1 LTGSNTPHVHLLFYN
16 KSILPKGEKMSYP
29 LSSNVS
35 AGDPTLSAHYN
46 NLRSD
51 ALHLGQAAADVVTMA
66 ALLERYESRLS
77 LERLS
82 TDRVRVSASAAAPV
96 SIVIA
101 GCMLQATA
109 NVDLAVGEK
118 PSGAADEYY
127 IFANRV
133 AGSTT
138 FTLSVNTSITEG
150 ANQRLLGRFYWNGTS
165 IVKDSVRTEQSILI
179 NALLYFVEPQLCE
192 GRLTLSTGVPVTMS
206 DVASSATVYFTPHIG
221 SRIALYV
228 ENYGWR
234 NYQFTEL
241 SLDISGEAAN
251 KVFDIF
257 IYDNAGTLTLSLTEW
272 SNATLRA
279 TALVRQDG
287 VLVKDGAPAYRYLG
301 TCSAFNTGVTRDT
314 EASRLLWNYY
324 NRAEKNLLV
333 KDATDSWT
341 YTTLDTWRAMNTS
354 TNNRVSVVIGWDEVI
369 VKFSVFAA
377 MSNNGTDEGGLGIGL
392 DSTSV
397 NSANFM
403 RNVDMVAAG
412 AWLPVGADFVKSPGI
427 GFHYLQILEISGGGT
442 MTYYGDKGFPDVCSA
457 GGVGSV
463 SC

>member
-1 LTGSNTPHVHLLFYN
+1 
-16 KSILPKGEKMSYP
+16 MAYP

-51 ALHLGQAAADVVTMA
+51 ALHLGQAAADVVTLA
-66 ALLERYESRLS
+66 ALLERYESRLT
-77 LERLS
+77 LERLG
-82 TDRVRVSASAAAPV
+82 TDKVRVPASAAAPV
-96 SIVIA
+96 SIVVA

-109 NVDLAVGEK
+109 NVDLADADK
-118 PSGAADEYY
+118 PSGAAHDYY
-127 IFANRV
+127 VFANRV

-138 FTLSVNTSITEG
+138 FTLSVHTSITEG
-150 ANQRLLGRFYWNGTS
+150 ANQRLLGRCYWNGTA

-234 NYQFTEL
+234 NYQFAEM
-241 SLDISGEAAN
+241 SLDISGVTAAKN
-251 KVFDIF
+251 IDIF
-257 IYDNAGTLTLSLTEW
+257 IHDNAGTLTLSLVEW
-272 SNATLRA
+272 SNLTLRA

-301 TCSAFNTGVTRDT
+301 TCSTFNNGVTRDQ
-314 EASRLLWNYY
+314 ENSRLLWNYY
-324 NRAEKNLLV
+324 NRVDKHLLV
-333 KDATDSWT
+333 KDNTDSWT
-341 YTTLDTWRAMNTS
+341 YAVLDTWRAMNTS
-354 TNNRVSVVIGWDEVI
+354 TNNRVAFVIGWDEVM
-369 VKFSVFAA
+369 VNFATHII
-377 MSNNGTDEGGLGIGL
+377 MSNSGTDEGGHGLGL

-397 NSANFM
+397 NSANFF
-403 RNVDMVAAG
+403 RNFDCNSAGIPYVAG
-412 AWLPVGADFVKSPGI
+412 CNFIKSPGI

-442 MTYYGDKGFPDVCSA
+442 MTFYGDKGFPDVMTS
-457 GGVGSV
+457 GGFGSI

>member
-1 LTGSNTPHVHLLFYN
+1 MT
-16 KSILPKGEKMSYP
+16 YP

-35 AGDPTLSAHYN
+35 AGDPTLSSHYN

-51 ALHLGQAAADVVTMA
+51 ALHLGQAAADVVTLA
-66 ALLERYESRLS
+66 TLLERYESRLT

-82 TDRVRVSASAAAPV
+82 TDKVRVPASAAAPV
-96 SIVIA
+96 SIVVA

-109 NVDLAVGEK
+109 NVDLADADK
-118 PSGAADEYY
+118 PDGAADDYFV
-127 IFANRV
+127 FANRV

-138 FTLSVNTSITEG
+138 FTLSVHTSITEA
-150 ANQRLLGRFYWNGTS
+150 ANQRLLGRFYWDGAM

-234 NYQFTEL
+234 NYQFDEL
-241 SLDISGEAAN
+241 SLDISGEETN

-257 IYDNAGTLTLSLTEW
+257 IHDEAGTLTLSLLDW

-287 VLVKDGAPAYRYLG
+287 VLVMDGAPAYRYLG
-301 TCSAFNTGVTRDT
+301 TCCANNSGVTRDT

-324 NRAEKNLLV
+324 NRVEKNLLV

-341 YTTLDTWRAMNTS
+341 YVNAAGAWRAMDNS
-354 TNNRVSVVIGWDEVI
+354 TNNRVGLVIGWDEVI
-369 VKFSVFAA
+369 VKFSTYA
-377 MSNNGTDEGGLGIGL
+377 MMASNGTSWGGLGVGL
-392 DSTSV
+392 DSTNV
-397 NSANFM
+397 NSANFF
-403 RNVDMVAAG
+403 RNYDCYAANVVYPIG
-412 AWLPVGADFVKSPGI
+412 CDFIKSPGI
-427 GFHYLQILEISGGGT
+427 GFHFLQILEVSESNT
-442 MTYYGDKGFPDVCSA
+442 MTFYGDKACPDALNA
-457 GGVGSV
+457 GGVGSI
-463 SC
+463 CC